1 MDRSKT
7 GTSEKI
13 RSRNRICIERRK
25 QLGADTKQY
34 PSGPLTQTET
44 WQEGT
49 RKSIREILKDPIVS
63 RLLTRS
69 TLTLVQFET
78 LLIDQLGHDMA
89 NKRLT
94 RNEMARIMRNQRGIS
109 RGALNRTLR
118 QARENISEAIHTILL
133 LGYGGLIDSPA
144 LAPFVEASELLKSQ
158 MVQFEELAKDN
169 PKLYAERA
177 DAIIEDL
184 EDAFRALYGKR

>member
-1 MDRSKT
+1 K
-7 GTSEKI
+7 
-13 RSRNRICIERRK
+13 NV
-25 QLGADTKQY
+25 
-34 PSGPLTQTET
+34 T

-63 RLLTRS
+63 RVLTRS
-69 TLTLVQFET
+69 TLTRVQFET

-118 QARENISEAIHTILL
+118 QARENVSEAIHTILL
-133 LGYGGLIDSPA
+133 LGYGGIIESPS
-144 LAPFVEASELLKSQ
+144 LAPFVEASDLLKSQ
-158 MVQFEELAKDN
+158 MTQFAELARDD
-169 PKLYAERA
+169 PRLYRERI
-177 DAIIEDL
+177 DTIVGDL
-184 EDAFRALYGKR
+184 EEAFLALFGKHVTRDVT